1 MKGKLIMYFIYGIM
15 DSIVLMLSIKW
26 LIISVMD
33 VDYIGV
39 FIWALLISFNLDNM
53 IDKHRNFKKYYP
65 YFEDKWLQL
74 F

>member
-39 FIWALLISFNLDNM
+39 VIWSLLISFNLDNM